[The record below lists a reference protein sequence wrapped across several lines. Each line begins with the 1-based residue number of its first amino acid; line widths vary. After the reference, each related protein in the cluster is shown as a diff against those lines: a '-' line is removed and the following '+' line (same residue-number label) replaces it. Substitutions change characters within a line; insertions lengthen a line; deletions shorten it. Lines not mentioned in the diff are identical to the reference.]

1 MNVKKFIDTVKSS
14 LGIKDSK
21 NNGKKKSM
29 RNLLKKLDNKK
40 DELDKSL
47 KSKKVKES
55 KKTKKELQ
63 EKREIVLAQIKKG
76 KKILEKLNS

>member
-29 RNLLKKLDNKK
+29 RNLLKKLNNKK